1 MLSVIVPVYNEQ
13 EVLETFHARLVGV
26 LDSIGMEREV
36 LYVDDG
42 STDGSLGIMRRLRA
56 SDASVG
62 LLALSRNFGK
72 EAAVTAGLE
81 RARGAAVVIMD
92 ADLQDPPELIKDFV
106 GYWKEGFDVVY
117 GRREERDDSF
127 LQRATA
133 TLFYRVA
140 RRLSRVRMPRDT
152 GDFQLL
158 SRRAVDALLQL
169 PERHRYLK
177 GLFAWIGFEQREVL
191 YDRPAREAGRTKYS
205 YRTRWRVALTAIT
218 SFSTLPVRLATYLG
232 LSIVVGALVYLF
244 AGDSTLMF
252 VVLLLGGTQL
262 VTLGVLGE
270 YVARM
275 FDETK
280 RRPLYIVKEYEPSG
294 GSVRDEG
301 LRPIQDKPGEDR
313 SGI

>member
-1 MLSVIVPVYNEQ
+1 VLSVIVPVYNEQ
-13 EVLETFHARLVGV
+13 EVLETFHARLAGV

-42 STDGSLGIMRRLRA
+42 STDGSAAIVRRLRG
-56 SDASVG
+56 SDRSVA

-117 GRREERDDSF
+117 GRRGERDDSF

-140 RRLSRVRMPRDT
+140 RRMSRVRLPRDT

-177 GLFAWIGFEQREVL
+177 GLFAWIGFEQREVR

-232 LSIVVGALVYLF
+232 LSIVLGALVYGF
-244 AGDSTLMF
+244 AGESTLMF

-280 RRPLYIVKEYEPSG
+280 RRPLYIVKEYEPCG
-294 GSVRDEG
+294 TAGDEG

-313 SGI
+313 YGI